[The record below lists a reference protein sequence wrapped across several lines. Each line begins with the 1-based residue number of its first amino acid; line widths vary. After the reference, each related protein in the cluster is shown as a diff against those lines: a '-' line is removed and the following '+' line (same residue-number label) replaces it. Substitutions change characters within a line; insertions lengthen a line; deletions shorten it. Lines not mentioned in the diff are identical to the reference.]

1 MKKVFFLSFWRGFP
15 VHFSGPRKGSV
26 GIHSHARQGAV
37 LIVALLG
44 LLSTEGLAQSVL
56 VAKAS
61 DGRTAWAVVREGKA
75 PLTEVWVAD
84 KGGEPR
90 RVRAF
95 PGRPEGIA
103 WEGDHLYYTDRGLKL
118 PLLRGRTDQTEV
130 EVEIAPGQR
139 WIVALNDGEDAPVSA
154 PPITP
159 LSTPSSPDSRLPT
172 PDLKPDMQ
180 PALDAMWQALNLVME
195 AYDAA
200 QRGDFKNASFSYDR
214 AADWFENLP
223 AEVRKVGMSKAVCRS
238 YAGELRRRAKETGQE
253 MGRGVCADHLRIIG
267 GFLKGYAAAHKDQLP
282 KNLETL
288 KSWVEQQG
296 PAGLLFRAPV
306 DADTGQVSYGYRP
319 PRPGD
324 PDGMPVVWSYYY
336 TGRAV
341 ELVRAGDDLRGIDR
355 PLGKAQVDSLFA
367 IGVRAL
373 EADSLAGAIQAFK
386 GVTYVAHSWGKGH
399 ARLGYAYLKAGQL
412 DRAEAAFQRT
422 IEVDRTVAEAHNG
435 RGLIFMKKNLGLQ
448 WAIESFQEALRW
460 NPRYAEA
467 RHHIAEIRLKLK
479 QYDARSEAEKAIA
492 LDPTYAPPYRL
503 MGDWWDQM
511 QDDYEKAILWYIRY
525 MAMRPQDTE
534 ARLQMGRLYLK
545 ARNFEGT
552 TKMLMDYAQQHP
564 EEIHILP
571 ILAQAC
577 LEMKRLDWAQN
588 FYSRYLDGVGP
599 QERVFYEDIRLVVYP
614 EELTEYEAV
623 VKTGQGEAFLK
634 RFWAKRDP
642 DLITPINERLLEHY
656 RRVWY
661 ARMNFS
667 ARKQPWDRRGEVY
680 IRFGEPDHRSRSDQ
694 ANFQQ
699 SLAVQRVKESMAQ
712 DLYGKSADI
721 GTYLGPVYPL
731 KGGRQYDFA
740 FTTGQ
745 QGAQEMALL
754 RAGAG
759 DSPERR
765 KQLLNETSIGTDF
778 NTTGMGVE
786 GNFSSTATAQE
797 GTELVPWETWVYTKI
812 NGGFEI
818 TFTDEFQNDNYDYA
832 PQVLDARIPPDRLRQ
847 FSWYAPQAVFQRASA
862 VTPDYYSPKID
873 APPLKFYYDLADFRG
888 KDGHSALEV
897 YFGIP
902 QVIGRYLLEQDST
915 RMVVDRQVALLNLE
929 TGATFRTQSELAFQG
944 AGDLTRQ
951 PGAFIPDVARLE
963 VPPGKYRLE
972 VTAKDRQSGRMGTYR
987 QDVGIVSY
995 GKGALRLSGLVL
1007 AWQVGEG
1014 QEGDKFT
1021 RHGLRIVPLP
1031 TRTFRKGQ
1039 NIFVY
1044 YEVYNLKPDSTGVT
1058 RHSVEYTLKTEAGGV
1073 LSRVLPGFTGAKP
1086 EVAVSQTQAGRQEA
1100 EYRYIELDLQGL
1112 SPGKGTLTVTVKDLN
1127 SGQATMRELV
1137 FTMAE

>member
-1 MKKVFFLSFWRGFP
+1 MT
-15 VHFSGPRKGSV
+15 
-26 GIHSHARQGAV
+26 ARAIW
-37 LIVALLG
+37 LIVALTA
-44 LLSTEGLAQSVL
+44 LLTRAALPQETL
-56 VAKAS
+56 VTHS
-61 DGRTAWAVVREGKA
+61 QDGRTAWAVVREGKA

-130 EVEIAPGQR
+130 EVAIAPGQR
-139 WIVALNDGEDAPVSA
+139 WIVAPNDGEDAPVSA
-154 PPITP
+154 PPIIP
-159 LSTPSSPDSRLPT
+159 LSNPSSPDPRLPT

-180 PALDAMWQALNLVME
+180 PALDAMWQALNLVMA

-319 PRPGD
+319 PRAGD

-386 GVTYVAHSWGKGH
+386 GVTYVAPSWGKGH

-492 LDPTYAPPYRL
+492 LDPTYAPAYRL

-525 MAMRPQDTE
+525 MAMRPQDVE
-534 ARLQMGRLYLK
+534 ARIQMGRLYLK

-564 EEIHILP
+564 EEIHVLP

-577 LEMKRLDWAQN
+577 LEMRRLDWAQT
-588 FYSRYLDGVGP
+588 FYARYLDGVGP

-614 EELTEYEAV
+614 EELTEYEAS
-623 VKTGQGEAFLK
+623 VKAGQGEACLR

-642 DLITPINERLLEHY
+642 DLVTPVNERLLEHY

-680 IRFGEPDHRSRSDQ
+680 IRFGEPDHRSRSDMV
-694 ANFQQ
+694 NFQQ

-712 DLYGKSADI
+712 ELYGNKADI
-721 GTYLGPVYPL
+721 GTYTGPVYPV
-731 KGGRQYDFA
+731 KGARHYDLAFITQQRAAAVNRQVTRFD
-740 FTTGQ
+740 
-745 QGAQEMALL
+745 GAQPQPPQQNASE
-754 RAGAG
+754 
-759 DSPERR
+759 E
-765 KQLLNETSIGTDF
+765 LNFSGIG
-778 NTTGMGVE
+778 ME

-797 GTELVPWETWVYTKI
+797 GTDMVPWECWVYTKI
-812 NGGFEI
+812 GGGFEI
-818 TFTDEFQNDNYDYA
+818 TFTDEMGSGNYDYA
-832 PQVLDARIPPDRLRQ
+832 PQVLDARVPPERLHK
-847 FSWYAPQAVFQRASA
+847 FNWYASERVFSRAA
-862 VTPDYYSPKID
+862 MTTPDYYAPRLD

-888 KDGHSALEV
+888 TEGRSALEV

-963 VPPGKYRLE
+963 VPPGKYRME
-972 VTAKDRQSGRMGTYR
+972 VTARDRQSGRMGTYR
-987 QDVGIVSY
+987 QDVGVVSY
-995 GKGALRLSGLVL
+995 AKGALRLSGLVL

-1086 EVAVSQTQAGRQEA
+1086 EVAVSQAQAGTQEA
-1100 EYRYIELDLQGL
+1100 EYRYIELDLKGL
-1112 SPGKGTLTVTVKDLN
+1112 SPGKGLMTITVRDLN
-1127 SGQATMRELV
+1127 SGQTVSRELV